1 MLRNYL
7 KIAIRN
13 LLGQKIYSVINVL
26 GLAISIAACLLIVI
40 YVKHETSYD
49 SFFPDKER
57 IYKISLERIYPN
69 HSTLYGSIP
78 HSYADAMLR
87 DFPEVENVHQM
98 QGAGPDI
105 IIKYKLSD
113 KETKIFEEDNFLL
126 ADSAFFFFFDVGLV
140 KGDKNTAM
148 AHPKQVIIS
157 ETTAKRYFGD
167 EEALGKVISGDFEE
181 MKVTGVFKD
190 LPENSHLKFDAV
202 CSFSG
207 AEFRKEENYI
217 SFDSWTYVK
226 LKPGT
231 DAQQLESKFPEM
243 VNRYASGQIERE
255 LGQSWADY
263 QKAGNGY
270 RYFLQPLTS
279 IHLDPRNI
287 EFTVTAGGNLKYI
300 YALSF
305 IAILILIIAC
315 INFMNL
321 ATARSSGR
329 AREVGLRKVMG
340 SVRNQL
346 VLQFLVEAI
355 LLAFLSTGIAVL
367 GASLALP
374 AFNSLVEKQLH
385 IVFTTD
391 VIAGLIGFALVVGV
405 LAGFYPAVVLSS
417 FNPVEVMKGNFARSS
432 KGSWLR
438 NGLVVFQFG
447 ISIVLITGTIVVG
460 SQMDFMQKKDL
471 GFDKEQVLILERAW
485 ALDKKSE
492 TFINELKKIPGVE
505 SAASTS
511 SRVGNRDDFFGQM
524 FQPEGS
530 NEVLTVKS
538 MVMDDDFANVID
550 FKLKE
555 GRFFS
560 RETSDSLNIILNE
573 KAVQTIGLVDPVGKR
588 LTNDDFFRWSPKDK
602 KVRLFTIVGVAK
614 DFHFQSLRDE
624 ITPLVIFSKE
634 IMGPQGIPQRMAIKI
649 KPDDFQAVVGKVE
662 AMWKEFAPERPIHYE
677 FLDDNLKTGYSD
689 EQRSSKMFTIFSGL
703 AIIIAC
709 VGLFGLSAFTASQ
722 RTKEIGI
729 RKVLGASVGGVVMLL
744 TREFTKLVLIAFVL
758 AVPLSW
764 WMMSQWLGTF
774 AYRIG
779 LGVSPFV
786 TAGLL
791 ALAIAWLTISYQSV
805 KAAVVNP
812 VTSLKS
818 E

>member
-1 MLRNYL
+1 MLSNYL

-13 LLGQKIYSVINVL
+13 LLGQKIYTGINVL
-26 GLAISIAACLLIVI
+26 GLAISIAACLLIVV

-49 SFFPDKER
+49 NFFPDKER
-57 IYKISLERIYPN
+57 IYKLSLERIYPN

-78 HSYADAMLR
+78 HSYADAMLH
-87 DFPEVENVHQM
+87 DFPEVEKVHQM
-98 QGAGPDI
+98 QGAGPDVV
-105 IIKYKLSD
+105 IKYKVND
-113 KETKIFEEDNFLL
+113 KETKIFEEDNFIF
-126 ADSAFFFFFDVGLV
+126 ADSAFFYFFDVGLV
-140 KGDKNTAM
+140 KGDKSTAM
-148 AHPKQVIIS
+148 AHPKQVILS

-167 EEALGKVISGDFEE
+167 EEPIGKVISGDFDEL
-181 MKVTGVFKD
+181 KVTGVFRD

-202 CSFSG
+202 CSFSA

-226 LKPGT
+226 LRPGT
-231 DAQQLESKFPEM
+231 DAQLLESKFPEM

-270 RYFLQPLTS
+270 KYFLQPLTS

-305 IAILILIIAC
+305 IAALILLIAC

-321 ATARSSGR
+321 ATARSSAR

-346 VLQFLVEAI
+346 VMQFLVEAI
-355 LLAFLSTGIAVL
+355 LLAFLATGIAIMVATIVL
-367 GASLALP
+367 P
-374 AFNSLVEKQLH
+374 VFNTLVEKQLH
-385 IVFTTD
+385 IVFSAD
-391 VIAGLIGFALVVGV
+391 VISGLIGFAVVVGV

-417 FNPVEVMKGNFARSS
+417 FNPVEVMKGNFAGSS
-432 KGSWLR
+432 RGSWLR
-438 NGLVVFQFG
+438 NGLVVFQFA

-460 SQMDFMQKKDL
+460 SQMDYMGKKDL
-471 GFDKEQVLILERAW
+471 GFNKEQVLILERAW
-485 ALDKKSE
+485 ALDKKTE
-492 TFINELKKIPGVE
+492 TFINEVKKFPEVLSVA
-505 SAASTS
+505 SAS

-550 FKLKE
+550 FRLKE

-560 RETSDSLNIILNE
+560 HETSDSLSIVLNE

-602 KVRLFTIVGVAK
+602 KTRLFTIVGVAK

-634 IMGPQGIPQRMAIKI
+634 IFGPQANSQRMAIKI
-649 KPDDFQAVVGKVE
+649 KPGEFQSAIGKIE
-662 AMWKEFAPERPIHYE
+662 RMWKEFAPERPIHYE

-729 RKVLGASVGGVVMLL
+729 RKVLGASVSGVVMLL
-744 TREFTKLVLIAFVL
+744 TREFTKLVLIAFLV

-764 WMMSQWLGTF
+764 WMMNQWLSTF

-779 LGVSPFV
+779 LGAGPFLM
-786 TAGLL
+786 AGLI
-791 ALAIAWLTISYQSV
+791 ALAIAWLTISYQSI

-812 VTSLKS
+812 VSSLKS
-818 E
+818 V

>member
-1 MLRNYL
+1 
-7 KIAIRN
+7 
-13 LLGQKIYSVINVL
+13 
-26 GLAISIAACLLIVI
+26 
-40 YVKHETSYD
+40 
-49 SFFPDKER
+49 
-57 IYKISLERIYPN
+57 
-69 HSTLYGSIP
+69 
-78 HSYADAMLR
+78 
-87 DFPEVENVHQM
+87 
-98 QGAGPDI
+98 
-105 IIKYKLSD
+105 
-113 KETKIFEEDNFLL
+113 
-126 ADSAFFFFFDVGLV
+126 
-140 KGDKNTAM
+140 
-148 AHPKQVIIS
+148 
-157 ETTAKRYFGD
+157 
-167 EEALGKVISGDFEE
+167 
-181 MKVTGVFKD
+181 
-190 LPENSHLKFDAV
+190 
-202 CSFSG
+202 
-207 AEFRKEENYI
+207 
-217 SFDSWTYVK
+217 
-226 LKPGT
+226 
-231 DAQQLESKFPEM
+231 
-243 VNRYASGQIERE
+243 
-255 LGQSWADY
+255 
-263 QKAGNGY
+263 
-270 RYFLQPLTS
+270 
-279 IHLDPRNI
+279 
-287 EFTVTAGGNLKYI
+287 
-300 YALSF
+300 
-305 IAILILIIAC
+305 
-315 INFMNL
+315 
-321 ATARSSGR
+321 
-329 AREVGLRKVMG
+329 
-340 SVRNQL
+340 
-346 VLQFLVEAI
+346 
-355 LLAFLSTGIAVL
+355 
-367 GASLALP
+367 
-374 AFNSLVEKQLH
+374 
-385 IVFTTD
+385 
-391 VIAGLIGFALVVGV
+391 
-405 LAGFYPAVVLSS
+405 
-417 FNPVEVMKGNFARSS
+417 
-432 KGSWLR
+432 
-438 NGLVVFQFG
+438 
-447 ISIVLITGTIVVG
+447 
-460 SQMDFMQKKDL
+460 
-471 GFDKEQVLILERAW
+471 
-485 ALDKKSE
+485 
-492 TFINELKKIPGVE
+492 
-505 SAASTS
+505 
-511 SRVGNRDDFFGQM
+511 M